1 MTTAKNYPMKKKHFR
16 RITLKGLNRGK
27 KVNRSKTGTVTLTLV
42 LLVFSLFMAI
52 PMLLMISNAFK
63 PQDELFVFPPQLLP
77 TNPTLKNFKD
87 MFIVMSTSNVPFLR
101 YIFNS
106 LLITGVGTAGHIIIS
121 SMCAYPLAKK
131 KFPGKNFLFSLVVF
145 SLMFNTDVTAIPN
158 YLVMSELGWVDTYA
172 ALIVPAFGMSLG
184 LYLMKQFMEQIPD
197 SLLEAARIDGANQN
211 VIFWKIVMP
220 NVKPAWLTLLLLSVQ
235 SLWPIGSSN
244 FIYKEE
250 LKTLPAALNQIT
262 GAGTAVN
269 IARAGIGAAVAV
281 FMMIIPI
288 VIFIFSQSNVIETMS
303 ASGMKD

>member
-1 MTTAKNYPMKKKHFR
+1 MTTAKNDLIKKKHFR
-16 RITLKGLNRGK
+16 KISLKGLNRGK
-27 KVNRSKTGTVTLTLV
+27 KVNRSKTGTLALTLV
-42 LLVFSLFMAI
+42 LLVFSIFMAL

-63 PQDELFVFPPQLLP
+63 PQDELFVFPPQLFP

-87 MFIVMSTSNVPFLR
+87 MFVVMSTSNVPFIR

-106 LLITGVGTAGHIIIS
+106 LLITIVGTAGHIILS

-131 KFPGKNFLFSLVVF
+131 KFPGKNLVFNLVVF
-145 SLMFNTDVTAIPN
+145 SLMFNPDVTAIPN
-158 YLVMSELGWVDTYA
+158 YLVMSKLGWVDTYP

-211 VIFWKIVMP
+211 VIFWRIVMP

-281 FMMIIPI
+281 FMMIVPI

-303 ASGMKD
+303 VSGMKD

>member
-1 MTTAKNYPMKKKHFR
+1 MTTAKNYSVNKKHFR
-16 RITLKGLNRGK
+16 KRTLKSLNRSK
-27 KVNRSKTGTVTLTLV
+27 KVNRSKTGTITLTLV
-42 LLVFSLFMAI
+42 LLVFSLFMAL

-87 MFIVMSTSNVPFLR
+87 MFIVMSTSNVPFIR

-106 LLITGVGTAGHIIIS
+106 LLITGVGTAGHIILS

-131 KFPGKNFLFSLVVF
+131 KFPGKNFLFNLVVF
-145 SLMFNTDVTAIPN
+145 SLMFNADVTAIPN
-158 YLVMSELGWVDTYA
+158 YLVMSKLGWVDTYA

-211 VIFWKIVMP
+211 VIFWRIVMP